1 MTVSIG
7 LVVVAYLLLP
17 ALKKA
22 LHAKQFDT
30 ELVQDQALHLL
41 SVTALS
47 DFFSLKQN
55 HSVVCLLDVFCCL
68 LSSCSSEYTTER
80 GAFLLRLKRY

>member
-1 MTVSIG
+1 MTLSVDRACE
-7 LVVVAYLLLP
+7 VVAYLLLP
-17 ALKKA
+17 ALKKI

-41 SVTALS
+41 SVTAMS
-47 DFFSLKQN
+47 DFFSFETKP
-55 HSVVCLLDVFCCL
+55 LLEVFCCL

-80 GAFLLRLKRY
+80 DAFLLRLKRY